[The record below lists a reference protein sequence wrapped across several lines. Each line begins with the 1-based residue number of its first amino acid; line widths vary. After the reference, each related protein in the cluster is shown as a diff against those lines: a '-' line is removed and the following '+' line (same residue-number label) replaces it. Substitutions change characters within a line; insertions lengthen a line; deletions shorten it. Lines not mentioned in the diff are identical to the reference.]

1 MEVDSTATETAAP
14 MNETIGPEQVEE
26 TDTVIIGGGP
36 AGLATSACLRRAG
49 VPFVMLERSDRVG
62 AAWHQRYDR
71 LHLHTAKQHSALPYM
86 RFPKDCPRFP
96 SRLQVIE
103 YLEGYA
109 RRFELRARFGE
120 EVTSVR
126 REGNRWETEQR
137 T

>member
-71 LHLHTAKQHSALPYM
+71 LHLHTAKEALNKTGVVSWY
-86 RFPKDCPRFP
+86 
-96 SRLQVIE
+96 E
-103 YLEGYA
+103 TTG
-109 RRFELRARFGE
+109 EL
-120 EVTSVR
+120 
-126 REGNRWETEQR
+126 
-137 T
+137 